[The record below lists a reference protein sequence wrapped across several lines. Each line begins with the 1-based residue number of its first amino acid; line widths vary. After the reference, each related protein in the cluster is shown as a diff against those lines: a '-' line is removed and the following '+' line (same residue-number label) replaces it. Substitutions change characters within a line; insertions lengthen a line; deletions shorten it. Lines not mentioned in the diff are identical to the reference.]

1 MHKTDINWTENV
13 ITEMQNKRCHRNRES
28 ASDEPDRKEAPAVR
42 VTSGSSA

>member
-13 ITEMQNKRCHRNRES
+13 ITEMQNKRCHRSRES
-28 ASDEPDRKEAPAVR
+28 QLPDRNEAPAVR